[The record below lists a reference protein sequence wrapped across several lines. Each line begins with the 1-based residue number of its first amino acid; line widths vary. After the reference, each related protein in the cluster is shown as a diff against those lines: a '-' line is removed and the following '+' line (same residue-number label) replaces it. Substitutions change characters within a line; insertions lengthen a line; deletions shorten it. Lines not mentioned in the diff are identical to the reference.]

1 MPDEEPERTVALVAF
16 GLRRSQS
23 AWWE

>member
-16 GLRRSQS
+16 GLWRSQS